1 MVESNDDRDAGMD
14 ARFYVVKLISISDRR
29 MTRRQHE
36 TREKS
41 GTA

>member
-14 ARFYVVKLISISDRR
+14 ARLCVVKLISISDRR
-29 MTRRQHE
+29 IVGVQHE